1 LEHIHCPRLTSAVHG
16 YSMLRTQL
24 NQDYFNDI
32 FDVAKAFH
40 IEIEGHRQHIVFV
53 IVTSH

>member
-1 LEHIHCPRLTSAVHG
+1 
-16 YSMLRTQL
+16 MLRTQL

-40 IEIEGHRQHIVFV
+40 IEIEGHRQYIISTTVNL
-53 IVTSH
+53 TKTL

>member
-1 LEHIHCPRLTSAVHG
+1 
-16 YSMLRTQL
+16 MLRTQL

-40 IEIEGHRQHIVFV
+40 IEIEGHRQLVVFMADAPPLT
-53 IVTSH
+53 IYRYGNWTGCL

>member
-1 LEHIHCPRLTSAVHG
+1 MRLLLAQLYTVHG

-32 FDVAKAFH
+32 FDVAKQFH
-40 IEIEGHRQHIVFV
+40 IEIEGHR
-53 IVTSH
+53 S